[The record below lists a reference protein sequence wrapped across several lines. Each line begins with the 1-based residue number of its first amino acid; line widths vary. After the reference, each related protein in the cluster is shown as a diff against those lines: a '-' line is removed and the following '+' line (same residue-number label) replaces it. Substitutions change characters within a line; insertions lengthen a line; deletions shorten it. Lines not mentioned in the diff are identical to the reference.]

1 MYTLTNETVLT
12 YDNVL
17 ECGSRTHACSRYN
30 LNTFEKQIGV
40 GSYTDSFV
48 FVLTYFC
55 LFFRL

>member
-17 ECGSRTHACSRYN
+17 ECGSRTRARSRYN
-30 LNTFEKQIGV
+30 LNTFEQQIGV